1 MSNYWWRE
9 SKALLLLSVT
19 LPIDWSISSIGAG
32 WTLDTIVLI
41 KFLSTIKVKSF
52 QKKNKV
58 HLLVYFTYPWA
69 SCSNLPSSIC
79 KYISLIRTK
88 YARLKVELR
97 GLIFSIKKTLYM
109 YNIYQIFSTLDHA
122 PPGLPGSYSLQLKN
136 SQSAF
141 FLLN

>member
-19 LPIDWSISSIGAG
+19 LPIDWSIYSSIGAG

-97 GLIFSIKKTLYM
+97 GLIFSIKENPVYVQYLS
-109 YNIYQIFSTLDHA
+109 NIFYLRPCTSWASRFIFLTT
-122 PPGLPGSYSLQLKN
+122 
-136 SQSAF
+136 
-141 FLLN
+141 